1 MNVDVKFQYFANSLI
16 AWQTRTLLNFG
27 DLKIQNKGVNNLL
40 PVDHGRCLTIQ
51 IPWEYMFRPA
61 IIAAKK
67 RASKTYVNRLYSIP
81 NEISTKGEVLLF
93 WNIY

>member
-51 IPWEYMFRPA
+51 IP
-61 IIAAKK
+61 
-67 RASKTYVNRLYSIP
+67 
-81 NEISTKGEVLLF
+81 
-93 WNIY
+93 

>member
-1 MNVDVKFQYFANSLI
+1 
-16 AWQTRTLLNFG
+16 
-27 DLKIQNKGVNNLL
+27 
-40 PVDHGRCLTIQ
+40 
-51 IPWEYMFRPA
+51 MFRPA

>member
-27 DLKIQNKGVNNLL
+27 DLKIQNKSVNNLL

-51 IPWEYMFRPA
+51 IP
-61 IIAAKK
+61 
-67 RASKTYVNRLYSIP
+67 
-81 NEISTKGEVLLF
+81 
-93 WNIY
+93 